1 MEYYLFLALQWISF
15 FLLLITPY
23 KRQFT
28 ILFFAFMLCTLIAAL
43 RLNKQRNNKID

>member
-15 FLLLITPY
+15 FLFLFTPF

-28 ILFFAFMLCTLIAAL
+28 ILFFAFMLCTLIAAFRL
-43 RLNKQRNNKID
+43 RKQRNNKVD